1 LQRLSDNIVHISTAR
16 AIFNGFSELKQGK
29 YPIYLT
35 GQMAKVGD
43 FAGLSS

>member
-1 LQRLSDNIVHISTAR
+1 LSDNIAHISVAR

-35 GQMAKVGD
+35 GQMAEIVD
-43 FAGLSS
+43 FTGLSS